1 MNEKPDQNMQITI
14 DASKIEPVYSNFA
27 NISHQP
33 FDFTL
38 DFMRVS
44 PPRGDMVGR
53 VMMSPQHAKA
63 FLAALTENIA
73 KYEQTFGPIPGP
85 PDPST
90 VKGPHIGFAN

>member
-1 MNEKPDQNMQITI
+1 MNEKQDQGIKITI

-38 DFMRVS
+38 DFLRIS
-44 PPRGDMVGR
+44 PPRGDIVGR

-63 FLAALTENIA
+63 FLAALTENVA
-73 KYEQTFGPIPGP
+73 KYEKSFGPIPGP
-85 PDPST
+85 PDPKS
-90 VKGPHIGFAN
+90 VKGPNIGFAN